1 MRTSTHVN
9 ALTIVAC
16 FFFLFILILACSKQ
30 SDPTPTP
37 GTTTTPVSSTT
48 TTTPSTS
55 TTAVA
60 ATAPVFDTTVLS
72 TIDFVTE
79 TAGQVSSTVKSNGGS
94 AITQQGHVY
103 SETNQSPTTSDSKTQ
118 LGRNDGPFPGKFTSA
133 LTGLKASTTY
143 YIRPYATNDKG
154 TTYGTMIQMKTTAS
168 SVITSATK
176 TIDCNNIPEVWE
188 DLGIDVDYLVKCT
201 IYVTGTKVVT
211 IKPGVKIQFEGSAA
225 GFAVSSQAA
234 LVMVGTQEKPIILEG
249 KVASAGYWKGIT
261 LNAVNIENRWEY
273 VTIRHAGA
281 TQNAALL
288 IGEYANVA
296 IRVSIKNST
305 FSTNSGYGIL
315 DTDGFY
321 SSSHFTG
328 FESNTFS
335 DNSKAPLKITAPS
348 MGSLDSKSS
357 YANNGQKF
365 IEVTNAVGGVDNDMI
380 VQKLDVPYRVL
391 SVVNF
396 AQKVTFMP
404 GVTVEFGTDA
414 GFSNSFNS
422 KNGSIIADGTAA
434 NPIKF
439 IGYLAGTK
447 ALWKGIVI
455 GSGNP
460 ETKFNY
466 CVIDGAGSI
475 VNSACEGSVKTAL
488 TLGATGCGSFPGRGT
503 VANCT
508 ITNSG
513 GYAVV
518 FKTGDP
524 VILTNNTYSG
534 NTSGDVYNLK

>member
-16 FFFLFILILACSKQ
+16 FFALFLLILSCSKQ

-48 TTTPSTS
+48 TTPATS

-60 ATAPVFDTTVLS
+60 TTAPVFDATVLS
-72 TIDFVTE
+72 TIDSVTE
-79 TAGQVSSTVKSNGGS
+79 TIGQVSSTVKSNGGS

-133 LTGLKASTTY
+133 LTGLKTSTTY

-154 TTYGTMIQMKTTAS
+154 TTYGTTIQMKTTTS
-168 SVITSATK
+168 SVVTSATK

-188 DLGIDVDYLVKCT
+188 DLGIDVDYLVKCN
-201 IYVTGTKVVT
+201 ISINSTKVVT
-211 IKPGVKIQFEGSAA
+211 IKPGVKIQFEGSSS
-225 GFAVSSQAA
+225 GISIYSQAA
-234 LVMVGTQEKPIILEG
+234 LVMIGTQDKPIILEG
-249 KVASAGYWKGIT
+249 KVASAGSWKGIN
-261 LNAVNIENRWEY
+261 LNAVNIENKWEY
-273 VTIRHAGA
+273 VTVRHAGA
-281 TQNAALL
+281 TQEAGLL
-288 IGEYANVA
+288 ISGNNIATRISV
-296 IRVSIKNST
+296 RNST
-305 FSTNSGYGIL
+305 FSTNSGYGII

-328 FESNTFS
+328 FESNTFN

-365 IEVTNAVGGVDNDMI
+365 IEVTNTVGGVDNDMV

-396 AQKVTFMP
+396 AQKIIFMP
-404 GVTVEFGTDA
+404 GVIVEFGTDA

-475 VNSACEGSVKTAL
+475 VNSACEGSVRTAL

-524 VILTNNTYSG
+524 VTLTNNTYSG